1 MEIAIKNVL
10 DDKLRK
16 DFQMNIPSQL
26 INQKIN
32 DYIVKIQAEFSM
44 EGFEKGKVPAETIK
58 EKYGKSIMAE
68 QSDILIS
75 EAISKI
81 VNDNKYKIASYPK
94 IEFKTFEEGKDYNEA
109 LRLITNIQFDQNI
122 EDKNQK
128 NSSNNILLILK
139 IKYGMSL
146 LYFKTQKYLP
156 SLKVCTE
163 IVDLYKENVFENKSK
178 FIQYMDEEMDLMLH
192 FFLNFKH
199 YMLKA
204 R

>member
-26 INQKIN
+26 INQKII
-32 DYIVKIQAEFSM
+32 DYIVKIQPEFSM

-94 IEFKTFEEGKDYNEA
+94 IEFKTFGFIFTFE
-109 LRLITNIQFDQNI
+109 TFD
-122 EDKNQK
+122 
-128 NSSNNILLILK
+128 
-139 IKYGMSL
+139 
-146 LYFKTQKYLP
+146 F
-156 SLKVCTE
+156 
-163 IVDLYKENVFENKSK
+163 
-178 FIQYMDEEMDLMLH
+178 
-192 FFLNFKH
+192 
-199 YMLKA
+199 
-204 R
+204 